1 MNLLKYL
8 LYLLLVFVLSFLNR
22 RFCVRL
28 SEKLKSIEMNLYKL
42 KLLFF
47 QRCNYVYGSLLIE
60 ASFGDQAVTI

>member
-1 MNLLKYL
+1 M
-8 LYLLLVFVLSFLNR
+8 FVLSFLNR